1 MIWQQILIVVLLIL
15 LNGVFAM
22 AELALFSSRRA
33 RLQQY
38 ALDGRAGAATALK
51 LLDDPTGFLSTVQVG
66 ITVIAILLGAYGEA
80 TFADRISK
88 AVTTLPV
95 IGPHASTVASTFIIV
110 FMAFGSIMMGELI
123 PKRLALRD
131 PERIAC
137 MLAGPMRLVARV
149 AYPAV
154 WLLRKLTEQV
164 LRLFAAPSLDDPSA
178 TEEEVKTLI
187 AEGTKAGVFA
197 PAEREMLEGVL
208 RVADRTVRSIMTPR
222 PEVVWLDL
230 NDPMDVVYKAIAKS
244 GHSRFPVARDDV
256 DNIIGVVHSKD
267 LLEQLRNVGAV
278 DFKDANID
286 LRETA
291 RDPIYIH
298 EGTPILKLLEAFRS
312 SPTHVAMVLDEHGT
326 VQGMVT
332 PTDILVAIAGDM
344 PEREGEEEPSAVQRA
359 DGSWLLDG
367 TMPVHQVERTLAV
380 RGLSAFE
387 HEYTTLAGF
396 VLKELGHIPV
406 PGERFDWNNWCFEV
420 VDLDGRRIDKVIASL
435 RGANAQI
442 Q

>member
-1 MIWQQILIVVLLIL
+1 
-15 LNGVFAM
+15 M

-33 RLQQY
+33 RLQQMS
-38 ALDGRAGAATALK
+38 LDGRRGAATAVK

-66 ITVIAILLGAYGEA
+66 ITLIAILLGAYGEA
-80 TFADRISK
+80 TFAERMSAMVAD
-88 AVTTLPV
+88 VPV
-95 IGPHASTVASTFIIV
+95 IGSHARTAASTFIII

-137 MLAGPMRLVARV
+137 MLAGPMRLLSRI
-149 AYPAV
+149 AYPVV
-154 WLLRKLTEQV
+154 WMLRKSTELM
-164 LRLFAAPSLDDPSA
+164 LRFFAAPSIDDPSV

-187 AEGTKAGVFA
+187 AEGTKAGVFE
-197 PAEREMLEGVL
+197 PAEKEMLEGVL

-222 PEVVWLDL
+222 PDVVWLDL
-230 NDPMDVVYKAIAKS
+230 NDPMEMIYNTIAES

-267 LLEQLRNVGAV
+267 LLEQLRMVGAV
-278 DFKDANID
+278 ELRNASID
-286 LRETA
+286 LKETA

-298 EGTPILKLLEAFRS
+298 EGTPILKLLESFRA
-312 SPTHVAMVLDEHGT
+312 SPVHVAVVLDEHGT

-344 PEREGEEEPSAVQRA
+344 PEREGEDEPSAVQRA

-367 TMPVHQVERTLAV
+367 QMPVHEVERTLAV

-396 VLKELGHIPV
+396 VLTQLGHIPV
-406 PGERFDWNNWCFEV
+406 PGETFDWKNWRFEV
-420 VDLDGRRIDKVIASL
+420 IDLDGRRIDKVLACL
-435 RGANAQI
+435 RGVNGQLR
-442 Q
+442 